1 MEYRRADRIE
11 GLLQKEISMLIRKL
25 KDPRIGFVTITG
37 VEVTDDLRHAKV
49 YVSVMGDE
57 AADASKVGGADE
69 ADIHHPTGRTQTME
83 GLRSAAGFIRREL
96 GRVLVLRRIPEIVFR
111 YDGSV
116 EQGARMEAL
125 LRTLNADR

>member
-1 MEYRRADRIE
+1 MEYRRADRVE
-11 GLLQKEISMLIRKL
+11 GLLQEEISNLVRKM

-57 AADASKVGGADE
+57 VGGADE
-69 ADIHHPTGRTQTME
+69 AADASKTVRAQTLE

-96 GRVLVLRRIPEIVFR
+96 GRMLTLRRIPEIVFR
-111 YDGSV
+111 YDESV
-116 EQGARMEAL
+116 ERGARIDAL
-125 LRTLNADR
+125 LSKLDVER